1 MMTLKQSWHLGIFVI
16 KENIKIMI
24 NGPYYLKN
32 CWVAKKV
39 YEKQKEKPKK
49 MLNFIFYDVLVCE
62 ICS

>member
-1 MMTLKQSWHLGIFVI
+1 
-16 KENIKIMI
+16 MI

-62 ICS
+62 ICSQIWFMNFGIVLRFGL